1 MIDWETFVKRHSR
14 YNLKMVTT
22 YHGLGVSGFQDS
34 NAQHVWFKA
43 ATHLLQIR
51 FDNRVHMMYA
61 PGVCLPRP
69 MTAVELGIAV
79 SQANNWTSASG
90 ATVKLSMGARVNCRY
105 KGAASSS
112 RMYVVTVTA
121 VSARGLT
128 VKYSDGSVEHSVARG
143 RIQQRRKGRQPLGR
157 STQKHQLSL
166 KGKPLLNAVVVCA
179 PIKCTLPAVSIS
191 ADIQVCREVSKGWY
205 LRARGDISTDIPRGK
220 CVGMY
225 PLTIKMQPAWAQA
238 HHLQN
243 EVAQQNNFL
252 MPVYA
257 KRDKTGGTY
266 RVDQLVG
273 DVSTMAPLHSNG
285 VPCVGY
291 LCNEATTRAA
301 VNVEYVHSTE
311 GKLEPGTERLYRL
324 CTVRPVSAGTELLA
338 DYGSGFPRSWDG
350 MYKRNVKK

>member
-1 MIDWETFVKRHSR
+1 
-14 YNLKMVTT
+14 
-22 YHGLGVSGFQDS
+22 
-34 NAQHVWFKA
+34 
-43 ATHLLQIR
+43 
-51 FDNRVHMMYA
+51 MYA

-90 ATVKLSMGARVNCRY
+90 ATVKLSVGARVNCRY
-105 KGAASSS
+105 KRAASSS

-238 HHLQN
+238 HHHLQN
-243 EVAQQNNFL
+243 EVAQQNNYL

-273 DVSTMAPLHSNG
+273 DVSTVAPLHSNG

-338 DYGSGFPRSWDG
+338 DYGSGFPRTWDG